1 MEKQNEIMASIMA
14 TIEHL
19 MVSKGIQEFK
29 ACETLQS
36 VGSEEILRYITPR
49 EGDYELCTIEDKTT
63 EMKIS
68 TCLLIYLHEKQPEN
82 SRDMNERLCQGVINS
97 MRAIKLQ
104 SWYVSG
110 HIEEAQ
116 YNQLRN
122 KQKKAE
128 LFAEAKYRVK
138 TTLAGTAVGA
148 LTGSVIIAKLA
159 KIGIVLDPQTAA
171 IIIGGSTLIGL
182 LLGLFL
188 PPEKI
193 EELKKWARKQ
203 IMPKLKD
210 ALQSKLKAATD
221 NIPAELEEMGNKL
234 LDSFKK
240 NYQQKN
246 KSSHRK
252 SEEEKEQELEQEI
265 N

>member
-1 MEKQNEIMASIMA
+1 MEKQNEIIASIMA

-19 MVSKGIQEFK
+19 MVSKGIKEFK
-29 ACETLQS
+29 ASETLQS
-36 VGSEEILRYITPR
+36 VGSEEIIRYITPR

-68 TCLLIYLHEKQPEN
+68 TCILLYLHENQPEN
-82 SRDMNERLCQGVINS
+82 SQDMNERLCQGVITG

-110 HIEEAQ
+110 HIEETQ
-116 YNQLRN
+116 YDQLRN

-128 LFAEAKYRVK
+128 LLAEAKYRVK

-148 LTGSVIIAKLA
+148 LTGSMVVAKLA

-171 IIIGGSTLIGL
+171 IVIGACTLIGL

-193 EELKKWARKQ
+193 EELKKWAKMQ

-210 ALQSKLKAATD
+210 ALYSKLKAATD
-221 NIPAELEEMGNKL
+221 NIPIELEEMGNKL
-234 LDSFKK
+234 LDSLKK
-240 NYQQKN
+240 NYQKKA
-246 KSSHRK
+246 KSPHKK
-252 SEEEKEQELEQEI
+252 SKEEEQELEHEM